1 MVRVWAGRDVA
12 ETLQGAQRGADGGAA
27 SARGGGD
34 GTDPFHHPASF
45 APHTPP
51 PGRGVYTPATRC
63 VFRVFAQRVERWSD
77 GVGDQGADE
86 ACVTN
91 GVYPSM
97 AAGCGVVF

>member
-1 MVRVWAGRDVA
+1 MYTHVRAVFALDPTHFELDKYLYASTSHMHVAGYMLR
-12 ETLQGAQRGADGGAA
+12 AA
-27 SARGGGD
+27 
-34 GTDPFHHPASF
+34 
-45 APHTPP
+45 
-51 PGRGVYTPATRC
+51 YTPATRC